1 MKIPRY
7 DNKGIS
13 LQSNRSLTTGTAA
26 SNAVANL
33 GKNVFDNVTKLA
45 AQKASHTAK
54 LRQIEIETDKNNA
67 LSLLASDTSKFLL
80 SLNDDDNY
88 LAKPSSAFGEWE
100 KKTKEWEKKYFRSAA
115 GLTKQVNTLHK
126 IIKKMK

>member
-67 LSLLASDTSKFLL
+67 LSLLAENTTKFLD
-80 SLNDDDNY
+80 SLNDNDNY
-88 LAKPSSAFGEWE
+88 LSKPSWAYGEWE
-100 KKTKEWEKKYFRSAA
+100 KQSKKWESD
-115 GLTKQVNTLHK
+115 
-126 IIKKMK
+126 IKGS

>member
-33 GKNVFDNVTKLA
+33 GKNVFDN
-45 AQKASHTAK
+45 
-54 LRQIEIETDKNNA
+54 
-67 LSLLASDTSKFLL
+67 KFW
-80 SLNDDDNY
+80 SN
-88 LAKPSSAFGEWE
+88 
-100 KKTKEWEKKYFRSAA
+100 KEN
-115 GLTKQVNTLHK
+115 VP
-126 IIKKMK
+126 